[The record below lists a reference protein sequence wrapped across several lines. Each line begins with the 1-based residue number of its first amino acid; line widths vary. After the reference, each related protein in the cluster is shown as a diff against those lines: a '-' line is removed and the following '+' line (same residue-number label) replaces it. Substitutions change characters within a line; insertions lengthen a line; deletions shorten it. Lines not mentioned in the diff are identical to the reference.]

1 MARLAPMMQLKA
13 HFEDKC
19 GHPLVGGNVFA
30 YESGTT
36 TPKAT
41 FADAEGTTPN
51 THPIILDERG
61 EAPIYL
67 LSGRYRFIVKSRYGI
82 TIYDVNDIGDWF
94 GTLSTDSVIE
104 DGKTQREINDSSLH
118 YVASIA
124 ELKTVKGHKNKQRL
138 ATLAYYAGSKF
149 GGSVYEWDS
158 LSEETDDG
166 FTCVAVSGTL
176 VGRWK
181 LVVSNNT
188 VDVTQAGAQ
197 AGLTSTD
204 LINQES
210 YFQKAIDYVSK
221 IGGGTVTIPQG
232 TYYSKVNMKANVH
245 LKGTLA
251 SYVTTATMEDM
262 AANWQT
268 IINTV
273 KVAHG
278 TFLHS
283 TNSTDL
289 IYVGENV
296 DNVTI
301 SDIEVKPLRFD
312 QSTSMCGYGI
322 RVAGKNF
329 KAYRVKG
336 EGFRFDPL
344 YFRGKLGADG
354 CYNHWVE
361 SCELGNSTRNA
372 TSLVS
377 CHDITFKSCY
387 FYQNDATKKWDYL
400 FDIEP
405 NDGTLDTVYNVTVD
419 GCHFDAVTS
428 QISGEPTLIAEN
440 LNTPQGRLNL
450 KITNSAFTRTAG
462 IRNNCATGWSDAFIQ
477 NCYFENRPF
486 TGPNN
491 NYVISGGMFSNNT
504 VKSSVAFEY
513 GTDFG
518 QDFIIENNIFDGVT
532 GFAPA
537 DTKSTWGLNTFI
549 GGTIA
554 IAPIDRRTITR
565 QYREVL
571 DIGSPAS
578 ASLTAYSKTE
588 VRQVNLTTT
597 AVQVLTVP
605 IRAGVEITIC
615 GADATDTT
623 GSKAFIKLYIDTD
636 NLVSVTAAQEIIN
649 DTTYGIAYSWSG
661 RTLSLAA
668 KTASANQFIVRTQTM
683 AALSQYRSVTWLV

>member
-1 MARLAPMMQLKA
+1 MARLTPMMQLKA

-19 GHPLVGGNVFA
+19 GHPLAGGNVFA

-36 TPKAT
+36 TPKDT
-41 FADAEGTTPN
+41 FADAEGTTLN

-61 EAPIYL
+61 DAPIYL
-67 LSGRYRFIVKSRYGI
+67 LSGRYRFIVKSKYGVK
-82 TIYDVNDIGDWF
+82 IYDVNDIGDWF
-94 GTLSTDSVIE
+94 STLSTDNVI
-104 DGKTQREINDSSLH
+104 DGTQTQSEVNDSTLR
-118 YVASIA
+118 YVASVDD
-124 ELKTVKGHKNKQRL
+124 LRKVKGRKNKQRL
-138 ATLAYYAGSKF
+138 ATLAYYAESKF
-149 GGSVYEWDS
+149 GGSVYQWDNTS
-158 LSEETDDG
+158 TQDDDG
-166 FTCVAVSGTL
+166 FSCIAVAGIPT
-176 VGRWK
+176 GRWK
-181 LVVSNNT
+181 LVIFDRT
-188 VDVTQAGAQ
+188 MDITQAGAY
-197 AGLTSTD
+197 AELSVTD
-204 LINQES
+204 KINQEA

-232 TYYSKVNMKANVH
+232 AYYSKVNMKANVH

-278 TFLHS
+278 TFLYS

-301 SDIEVKPLRFD
+301 SDLEVKPLRFD
-312 QSTSMCGYGI
+312 QSASMCGYGI

-344 YFRGKLGADG
+344 YFRGKLGAES

-361 SCELGNSTRNA
+361 SCEFGNSLRNA

-387 FYQNDATKKWDYL
+387 FYQNNATKGWEYL

-428 QISGEPTLIAEN
+428 QITGEPTLIAESQ
-440 LNTPQGRLNL
+440 NTPSGRLNL
-450 KITNSAFTRTAG
+450 KIINSAFTGTAG
-462 IRNNCATGWSDAFIQ
+462 IRNNCATGWSDAFVQ
-477 NCYFENRPF
+477 NCYFESRPF

-491 NYVISGGMFSNNT
+491 NYVISGGTFSYNT
-504 VKSSVAFEY
+504 VKSTVAFEY

-518 QDFIIENNIFDGVT
+518 PDFVIENNIFDGVT

-537 DTKSTWGLNTFI
+537 DTKATWGLNTFT
-549 GGTIA
+549 GGSTA
-554 IAPIDRRTITR
+554 IAPIDRRAITR

-571 DIGSPAS
+571 DISSPAS

-597 AVQVLTVP
+597 SVQVLTVP

-649 DTTYGIAYSWSG
+649 DATYGLTLSWSG

-683 AALSQYRSVTWLV
+683 AALSQYRSITWLV